1 MWKKISFLPQKE
13 IEADGIFKI
22 NGFDSSIFNSNE
34 VTKIYSNVLDDKKDF
49 DMAILEVKLNRAKI
63 YELIKQIKKDDNIFG
78 RILKKKIIYLGFI
91 NSPTVDSNSEKNFIQ
106 LQKINCVI
114 FGIKESKFAEK
125 NVLKPIDWDLL
136 KEVKGLKKKLDKIE
150 LLLQLYLEKEPKKE
164 KKFINKKKKKSP
176 SQKQK
181 YDDDSDDD
189 EAYE

>member
-1 MWKKISFLPQKE
+1 
-13 IEADGIFKI
+13 
-22 NGFDSSIFNSNE
+22 
-34 VTKIYSNVLDDKKDF
+34 
-49 DMAILEVKLNRAKI
+49 MAILEVKLNRAKI

-78 RILKKKIIYLGFI
+78 RILKKKKIYLGFI

-106 LQKINCVI
+106 LQKINCLI

-164 KKFINKKKKKSP
+164 KKFINLLCSHIIP
-176 SQKQK
+176 LGIVFI
-181 YDDDSDDD
+181 Y
-189 EAYE
+189 